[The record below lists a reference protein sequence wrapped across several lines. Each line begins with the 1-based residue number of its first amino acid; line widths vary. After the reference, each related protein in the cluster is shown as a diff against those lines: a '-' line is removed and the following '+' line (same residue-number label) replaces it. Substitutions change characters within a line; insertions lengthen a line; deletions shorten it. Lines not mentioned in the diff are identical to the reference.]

1 MPMPSPPVHGMPY
14 SQRADV
20 VEVDVAGLG
29 VAVAPSR
36 CASSSNAASCTTGSF
51 CSL

>member
-1 MPMPSPPVHGMPY
+1 MPVLE
-14 SQRADV
+14 RAHV

-29 VAVAPSR
+29 VAAAFAR
-36 CASSSNAASCTTGSF
+36 ASASNAASCSTGSF